1 MSTMSTMYR
10 ADSDNGANQT
20 LTNVLHNSSS
30 FDIDSTDSNS
40 TYSSTDITFIDVT
53 TMQYIPIIS
62 STSIPNVSLSEPEP
76 LATSTTTV
84 RPKGK
89 SNKKGSKRKP
99 NKQHSNNSTST
110 RSRANNGH
118 SSSSRRKKPT
128 SHQQNRWVEETVPEQ
143 DQLKPEH
150 TCLIGEVCMRNGK
163 LGYCYKPHSPIMYN
177 KDSQSTEDFYD
188 MMLENCGHFFDND
201 ENLRHPLCCS
211 PEQEETIARLNA
223 NIDLIRRSC
232 PSCLVNV
239 KKLFCNLFCAP
250 NQRDFVRVDRIKG
263 ETVMEVTYAMSEQF
277 VQTFFSSCQDV
288 RVFGAYLL
296 DYEYGCGKL
305 KRANCTAVEFMRSLG
320 GLSEIPFNFR
330 PLIIDQTDGRI
341 IHPLINAESDSQPN
355 TISMNGEWPNALMN
369 DTGYRCDQAAP
380 NMSPCQCDHC
390 PRMCSIQSAKQNAV
404 RFNQM
409 SHNSIESTIVASN
422 SSTLF
427 TNSYSLLLCFMLT
440 LCMFP
445 FSIHIPFILNIR
457 LN

>member
-1 MSTMSTMYR
+1 MIVNIIFLFFFY
-10 ADSDNGANQT
+10 
-20 LTNVLHNSSS
+20 
-30 FDIDSTDSNS
+30 I
-40 TYSSTDITFIDVT
+40 IFI
-53 TMQYIPIIS
+53 
-62 STSIPNVSLSEPEP
+62 
-76 LATSTTTV
+76 TTV
-84 RPKGK
+84 T
-89 SNKKGSKRKP
+89 NW
-99 NKQHSNNSTST
+99 T
-110 RSRANNGH
+110 
-118 SSSSRRKKPT
+118 
-128 SHQQNRWVEETVPEQ
+128 
-143 DQLKPEH
+143 
-150 TCLIGEVCMRNGK
+150 
-163 LGYCYKPHSPIMYN
+163 
-177 KDSQSTEDFYD
+177 
-188 MMLENCGHFFDND
+188 

>member
-1 MSTMSTMYR
+1 MSTVYR

-62 STSIPNVSLSEPEP
+62 STSIPNVSLSEPEL